1 MNPLVSPLV
10 IAAHGTRDDAGAEVV
25 ARLADAVGRELP
37 GVPVRSAFVDVRPPR
52 VVTALGELL
61 PDATSGEPAVV
72 VPAFLGAGYHVRV
85 DLPRQLADA
94 GLTHR
99 TLLTPLLGADPL
111 LVAAAEDRLRRA
123 GWRAEDAVVLG
134 AAGSRDE
141 RALVDVR
148 AAAAALGVRLGTE
161 VRVGYLASG
170 EPKMSEFITQTIA
183 SARADGRRVAAV
195 SWLLAPGL
203 FQSRLEDSGADIVTG
218 PLGVH
223 PAVVRAV
230 VCRYLDACSSNMLS
244 PCTRPC
250 MGGRPLPTHPTV
262 EHVHTLR
269 T

>member
-1 MNPLVSPLV
+1 MNPLVIV
-10 IAAHGTRDDAGAEVV
+10 AHGTRDDAGAEVV
-25 ARLADAVGRELP
+25 AQLAEAVRRELP

-52 VVTALGELL
+52 VVTALDEVL

-123 GWRAEDAVVLG
+123 GWRAGDAVVLG

-170 EPKMSEFITQTIA
+170 EPKMPEIIA

-203 FQSRLEDSGADIVTG
+203 FQSRLEDSGADIVTD

-230 VCRYLDACSSNMLS
+230 VCRYLDACSSDILS
-244 PCTRPC
+244 PCAQPC
-250 MGGRPLPTHPTV
+250 TAGRPLPAHPAV
-262 EHVHTLR
+262 EDVHTLR
-269 T
+269 A